1 MMGVDK
7 IWFVTLGMSDPHR
20 GHQRAT
26 PSKCRWFFDPE
37 LGSVK

>member
-7 IWFVTLGMSDPHR
+7 IWFVTLGVSDPHR

-26 PSKCRWFFDPE
+26 PSKCKTV
-37 LGSVK
+37 L

>member
-7 IWFVTLGMSDPHR
+7 IYWFVTVGVSDHHC

-26 PSKCRWFFDPE
+26 PSKPKTV
-37 LGSVK
+37 L